1 MKTAE
6 QSQKLMKLIADALQ
20 MHVNARVYAN
30 EFICIHQN
38 AKCFGEATMR
48 LKVFILDKRMQDA
61 ERVHLLLRQFKRGT
75 TTNYH
80 IFLAYITRM
89 SVYRPCY

>member
-1 MKTAE
+1 MKTEE

-61 ERVHLLLRQFKRGT
+61 ETVDMLPRQFTWGT
-75 TTNYH
+75 TTNYP
-80 IFLAYITRM
+80 FLHNSNVSI
-89 SVYRPCY
+89 